1 MSSNVALWAVAGG
14 ALAVVFAAV
23 LTAVVLRQPPG
34 NARMLEIAAA
44 IQEGASAYLNRQYTV
59 IAVIGVVIAVIIGVA
74 LNPVTAVLYVVGAVC
89 SAAAGYVGM
98 NVSVRANLRTAEA
111 ARGGL
116 NKAMSIA
123 FRGGAVTGFMVVGLG
138 LLGVSLSYFFTRNLD
153 ALVGLGFGASLVSV
167 FARLGGGIY
176 TKAADVGA
184 DLVGKVEAGIP
195 EDDPRNPAVIADNV
209 GDNVGDCAG
218 MAADLFETYAVTM
231 VAAML
236 LGSLLFRDVGWVVYP
251 LMLGAISIIGSIVG
265 ALLVRVYWPRWIMGG
280 LYVGLIAS
288 ALIALVGFFF
298 VTNYFADQG
307 YFTGAVKGGVNDPHN
322 LFWAGVVGIVI
333 TILIVAITEY
343 FTETRYR
350 PVHLIAQ
357 QSVTGHATNII
368 AGSAIGM
375 MATALPVI
383 AIGVGILFSYNLGGL
398 YGIAI
403 AAVSLLSMTG
413 IVVAIDAYGPIT
425 DNAGGIAEMADLPE
439 EVRNVTDPLDAV
451 GNTTKAVT
459 KGYAIG
465 SAGLA
470 ALVLFASYT
479 QELDKAGH
487 HQSFSLTDPSVIVG
501 LFFGGILPFLFASLA
516 MLAVGRAGGL
526 VVEEVRRQFR
536 EIKGIMEGTAKPEYG
551 PAVAIVT
558 AAAQR
563 EMILPGIIPVLAP
576 LAVGFILGP
585 RALGG
590 MLIGSIVTGLFLAL
604 FMTSGGAAWD
614 NAKKY
619 IEEGNLGGK
628 GSEAH
633 KAAVTGDT
641 VGDPYK
647 DTAGPAIN
655 PMIKVINIIAILTA
669 GAVATHSL
677 LH

>member
-1 MSSNVALWAVAGG
+1 MDSSVLWAIGGG
-14 ALAVVFAAV
+14 AVAV
-23 LTAVVLRQPPG
+23 LFAVLLTAAVLRQPAG
-34 NARMLEIAAA
+34 SQRMIEIAAA
-44 IQEGASAYLNRQYTV
+44 IQEGAAAYLNRQYTV
-59 IAVIGVVIAVIIGVA
+59 IAVIGIVVAIIIGVT
-74 LNPVTAVLYVVGAVC
+74 LGPVTAVLYLIGAAC
-89 SAAAGYVGM
+89 SATAGYVGM
-98 NVSVRANLRTAEA
+98 NVSVRANMRTAEA
-111 ARGGL
+111 ARNGL
-116 NKAMSIA
+116 GKALAIA

-138 LLGVSLSYFFTRNLD
+138 LLGVSVSYLFTHNLD

-236 LGSLLFRDVGWVVYP
+236 LGSLLFQEVPWVVYP
-251 LMLGAISIIGSIVG
+251 LLLGAVSIVG
-265 ALLVRVYWPRWIMGG
+265 SVVGAMAVRLYFPRWIMGG
-280 LYVGLIAS
+280 LYAGLVVA
-288 ALIALVGFFF
+288 AAIALVGFLL
-298 VTNYFADQG
+298 VTNAFVANG
-307 YFTGAVKGGVNDPHN
+307 YLKAVSGISNPSN
-322 LFWAGVVGIVI
+322 LFWCGVVGIVT
-333 TILIVAITEY
+333 TILIVAITEF
-343 FTETRYR
+343 FTETRYW
-350 PVHLIAQ
+350 PVHLIAR
-357 QSVTGHATNII
+357 QSITGHATNII
-368 AGSAIGM
+368 AGSAVGM
-375 MATALPVI
+375 MATALPVV
-383 AIGVGILFSYNLGGL
+383 AIGAGILISFTLAGL

-403 AAVSLLSMTG
+403 AAVALLSMTG
-413 IVVAIDAYGPIT
+413 IVVAIDSYGPIT
-425 DNAGGIAEMADLPE
+425 DNAGGIAEMADLPP
-439 EVRNVTDPLDAV
+439 EVRAVTDRLDAV

-470 ALVLFASYT
+470 ALVLFNSYT
-479 QELDKAGH
+479 QELVKHGR
-487 HQSFSLTDPSVIVG
+487 QLSFDLSDPHVIVG
-501 LFFGGILPFLFASLA
+501 LFLGGILPFLFGSLA
-516 MLAVGRAGGL
+516 ILAVGRAGGL

-536 EIKGIMEGTAKPEYG
+536 EIEGIMDGRAKPEYG
-551 PAVAIVT
+551 PAVRIVT

-563 EMILPGIIPVLAP
+563 EMILPGLIPVVAP
-576 LAVGFILGP
+576 IAVGLLLGP
-585 RALGG
+585 KALGG
-590 MLIGSIVTGLFLAL
+590 MLIGAIVTGLFMAL

-614 NAKKY
+614 NAKKF

-655 PMIKVINIIAILTA
+655 PMIKVVNIIAILIA
-669 GAVATHSL
+669 GLVATNSL
-677 LH
+677 IR

>member
-1 MSSNVALWAVAGG
+1 MDSSTALFAVAGG
-14 ALAVVFAAV
+14 LAAV
-23 LTAVVLRQPPG
+23 LFAIVLIFMVLRQPPG
-34 NARMLEIAAA
+34 NARMQEIAAA

-59 IAVIGVVIAVIIGVA
+59 IAIIGVVIAIVIGIFINPKTAA
-74 LNPVTAVLYVVGAVC
+74 LYIVGAVL

-98 NVSVRANLRTAEA
+98 NIAVRANLRTAEA

-116 NKAMSIA
+116 NKALQVA

-138 LLGVSLSYFFTRNLD
+138 LLGVSAAYLIFKDPD
-153 ALVGLGFGASLVSV
+153 ALVGLAFGASLVSV

-195 EDDPRNPAVIADNV
+195 EDDPRNAAVIADNV

-231 VAAML
+231 IAAML
-236 LGSLLFRDVGWVVYP
+236 LGSLLFPGKIGWLLYP
-251 LMLGAISIIGSIVG
+251 LLLGAVSVVGSIVG
-265 ALLVRVYWPRWIMGG
+265 SFFVRIYNPNWIMGALYAG
-280 LYVGLIAS
+280 LLVAV
-288 ALIALVGFFF
+288 AVAVVGFYF
-298 VTNYFADQG
+298 VTQYMTSNG
-307 YFTGAVKGGVNDPHN
+307 YLQAGGGVSDPNN
-322 LFWAGVVGIVI
+322 LFWAGIVGVVV
-333 TILIVAITEY
+333 TVLIVAITEF
-343 FTETRYR
+343 FTETRYW
-350 PVHLIAQ
+350 PVHLIAKA
-357 QSVTGHATNII
+357 SETGHATNII
-368 AGSAIGM
+368 AGQAIGM

-383 AIGVGILFSYNLGGL
+383 VIGVGILISYGLGGL

-403 AAVSLLSMTG
+403 AATAMLSMTG
-413 IVVAIDAYGPIT
+413 IVVAIDSYGPIT
-425 DNAGGIAEMADLPE
+425 DNAGGIAEMANLPE
-439 EVRNVTDPLDAV
+439 EIRAITDRLDAV

-479 QELDKAGH
+479 QELARAGH
-487 HQSFSLTDPSVIVG
+487 PTTFELADPRVIVG
-501 LFFGGILPFLFASLA
+501 LFLGGILPFLFGSLA

-536 EIKGIMEGTAKPEYG
+536 EIPGIMAGTAKPEYG
-551 PAVAIVT
+551 TAVRIVT

-563 EMILPGIIPVLAP
+563 EMILPGIIPVVAP
-576 LAVGFILGP
+576 LAVGYLLGP

-590 MLIGSIVTGLFLAL
+590 MLLGAIVTGLFLAL
-604 FMTSGGAAWD
+604 QMTSGGAAWD

-619 IEEGNLGGK
+619 IEEGHLGGK

-633 KAAVTGDT
+633 KASVTGDT
-641 VGDPYK
+641 VGDPNK

-655 PMIKVINIIAILTA
+655 PMIKVINIIAILIA
-669 GAVATHSL
+669 ASVASNYLIH
-677 LH
+677 

>member
-1 MSSNVALWAVAGG
+1 MDSSVLLAIGGGAVAV
-14 ALAVVFAAV
+14 LFAGV
-23 LTAVVLRQPPG
+23 LTMVVLRQPPG
-34 NARMLEIAAA
+34 NARMIEIAAA
-44 IQEGASAYLNRQYTV
+44 IQEGAGAYLNRQYLV
-59 IAVIGVVIAVIIGVA
+59 IAVIGVIVAIVIGVA
-74 LNPVTAVLYVVGAVC
+74 LNWVTAILYIVGAVC

-116 NKAMSIA
+116 GRALATA

-138 LLGVSLSYFFTRNLD
+138 LLGVSLSYFVTHNLD

-236 LGSLLFRDVGWVVYP
+236 LGSLLFKDVAWVVYP
-251 LMLGAISIIGSIVG
+251 LLLGAVSIVG
-265 ALLVRVYWPRWIMGG
+265 SVVGALAVRLYFPNWIMGG
-280 LYVGLIAS
+280 LYAGLLVAAVIAI
-288 ALIALVGFFF
+288 LGFLFITNNF
-298 VTNYFADQG
+298 VSNG
-307 YFTGAVKGGVNDPHN
+307 YLKPSGVVSNPSN
-322 LFWAGVVGIVI
+322 LFWCGVVGIVI

-343 FTETRYR
+343 FTETRYW
-350 PVHLIAQ
+350 PVHLIAK

-368 AGSAIGM
+368 AGTAIGM
-375 MATALPVI
+375 MATALPVVTI
-383 AIGVGILFSYNLGGL
+383 AAGILISFRLGDI
-398 YGIAI
+398 YGVAI
-403 AAVSLLSMTG
+403 AAVALLSMTG

-425 DNAGGIAEMADLPE
+425 DNAGGIAEMAELPQD
-439 EVRNVTDPLDAV
+439 VRSITDRLDAV

-479 QELDKAGH
+479 HELGKHGVVNLD
-487 HQSFSLTDPSVIVG
+487 FRLTDPLVIVG
-501 LFFGGILPFLFASLA
+501 LFLGGILPFLFGSLA
-516 MLAVGRAGGL
+516 ILAVGRAGGL

-536 EIKGIMEGTAKPEYG
+536 EIPGIMEGTAKPEYG
-551 PAVAIVT
+551 PAVSIVT

-563 EMILPGIIPVLAP
+563 EMIVPGLIPVVAP
-576 LAVGFILGP
+576 IAVGLILGP
-585 RALGG
+585 IALGG
-590 MLIGSIVTGLFLAL
+590 MLVGAIVTGLFMAL

-655 PMIKVINIIAILTA
+655 PMIKVINIIAILIA
-669 GAVATHSL
+669 GLVATHSL